1 MSALAQRNRLVEIGD
16 VARMLNARADQL
28 ARDLLPGGKRIGA
41 EWVCGGFHGEPG
53 TRLSVRIRGAKTGVW
68 SNFATGAAGDALDL
82 VAQARFGGDKRQA
95 LAWARGWLG
104 LEVGT
109 GTAALPPAADPGPED
124 AARAQAA
131 ADEAAQARSN
141 ALRVWLSAR
150 QVLRDTPVERYLA
163 GRGIALA
170 ELGRAPRAIRFHP
183 ALWHRNSA
191 RHWPAMVTAVT
202 APDGAFCTTHRTW
215 LELRAD
221 GSVGKAPVDPE
232 KAVMS
237 GYRGAA
243 IRLWRGASGRSWRNA
258 GADEVLDVTE
268 GIEDGLSVV
277 MAAPE
282 CRVCAAVAL
291 PNIAALEPPPGVRT
305 LRIWQQRD
313 IKPAAIEGFRR
324 AVAAQQAAGRT
335 VLLPPMPEGVKDV
348 NDLLRAAALPTG
360 STDA

>member
-1 MSALAQRNRLVEIGD
+1 VSASAQRSRLVEIGE
-16 VARMLNARADQL
+16 VARMLNRRADQL
-28 ARDLLPGGKRIGA
+28 ARDLLPQGKKTGS

-53 TRLSVRIRGAKTGVW
+53 TRLSVRLSGAKSGVW
-68 SNFATGAAGDALDL
+68 SNFATGEAGDALDL
-82 VAQARFGGDKRQA
+82 VAAARFGGDKRQA

-104 LEVGT
+104 LESAGVALPAAQARPD
-109 GTAALPPAADPGPED
+109 TAAQD
-124 AARAQAA
+124 AEQARADAEEVA
-131 ADEAAQARSN
+131 KARSN

-183 ALWHRNSA
+183 GLWHRNSE

-215 LELRAD
+215 LEVRED
-221 GSVGKAPVDPE
+221 GSVGKAPVSPQ

-243 IRLWRGASGRSWRNA
+243 IRLWRGASGRSWA
-258 GADEVLDVTE
+258 HAAADEVLDVTE

-291 PNIAALEPPPGVRT
+291 PNIGALVPPPGVRT

-313 IKPAAIEGFRR
+313 IKPDAIEGFRR

-335 VLLPPMPEGVKDV
+335 VLLPPLPEGVKDV
-348 NDLLRAAALPTG
+348 NDLLRG
-360 STDA
+360 EG

>member
-1 MSALAQRNRLVEIGD
+1 MSASAQRSGLVDVGE
-16 VARMLNARADQL
+16 VARMLNRRADQL
-28 ARDLLPGGKRIGA
+28 ARDLLPHGKKVGA
-41 EWVCGGFHGEPG
+41 EWVCGGFAGEPG
-53 TRLSVRIRGAKTGVW
+53 TRLSVRLTGSKGGVW

-104 LEVGT
+104 LETT
-109 GTAALPPAADPGPED
+109 GVPLPASAARADTSAEE
-124 AARAQAA
+124 AARAQAEA
-131 ADEAAQARSN
+131 EEAAQARSN

-150 QVLRDTPVERYLA
+150 PVLRDTPVERYLA

-183 ALWHRNSA
+183 GLWHRASE

-215 LELRAD
+215 LAVRDD
-221 GSVGKAPVDPE
+221 GSVGKAPIEPQ

-243 IRLWRGASGRSWRNA
+243 IRLWRGATGRAWRDA
-258 GADEVLDVTE
+258 AADEVLDVTE

-291 PNIAALEPPPGVRT
+291 PNIGALVPPPAVRT

-313 IKPAAIEGFRR
+313 TKPAAIEGFRR
-324 AVAAQQAAGRT
+324 AVAAQQAAGRA
-335 VLLPPMPEGVKDV
+335 VLLPPLPEGIKDV
-348 NDLLRAAALPTG
+348 NDLLRG
-360 STDA
+360 SDD